1 MGSDVF
7 EITVNV
13 IKMLLIFLLMVQ
25 LVPILVWV
33 ERRGSAF
40 IQNRFGPNRVGPLG
54 LTQLLA
60 DAVKFLFK
68 EEFVPPKS
76 HALLYYAAPV
86 LALIPGA
93 IAFGGIPLSQP
104 IEIAPF
110 DMFGKHWGPYVFKF
124 QSYDLGIGVLF
135 ILAISSL
142 GAYALLL
149 AGWGSNNKYSLFGA
163 LRASAQMISYEL
175 AMGLSLVGMLMLYQS
190 LSFSQMIELQ
200 KGPLHFM
207 FFGKEVLIPFL
218 PNWGIFYQPL
228 GFLLF
233 ATAAFA
239 ETNRLPFDLPEA
251 EGELVAGY
259 HTEYGGLKM
268 LMFYIGEYGHMM
280 VASAIMTTFYFG
292 GYELPLD
299 LSASLNSAV
308 RGFFTSANLGNV
320 MAALAMHVVFLVKVL
335 FFLWVF
341 IWVRWT
347 LPRFRYD
354 QLMDLGWKTMLP
366 WALANVLITAF
377 FILMAGSVVS

>member
-13 IKMLLIFLLMVQ
+13 IKMLAIFLLMVQ
-25 LVPILVWV
+25 LVPVLVWV

-86 LALIPGA
+86 LALVPGA
-93 IAFGGIPLSQP
+93 IAFGGIPLSMPIDIQP
-104 IEIAPF
+104 F
-110 DMFGKHWGPYVFKF
+110 QMFGSEWGPYTFKF
-124 QSYDLGIGVLF
+124 QSYDLDIGILF

-175 AMGLSLVGMLMLYQS
+175 AMGLSLVGMLMLYQT
-190 LSFSQMIELQ
+190 LNFSNMIELQ

-207 FFGKEVLIPFL
+207 FFGKEILIPFL

-268 LMFYIGEYGHMM
+268 LLFYIGEYGHMM
-280 VASAIMTTFYFG
+280 VASAVMVTFYFG
-292 GYELPLD
+292 GYELPFS
-299 LSASLNSAV
+299 LSDSLTSAV
-308 RGFFTSANLGNV
+308 RGAFSSVNLGNV
-320 MAALAMHVVFLVKVL
+320 MAALVMHVVMLLKIL

-366 WALANVLITAF
+366 WSLANVLATAYL
-377 FILMAGSVVS
+377 ILMAGSAV

>member
-13 IKMLLIFLLMVQ
+13 IKMLAIFLLMVQ
-25 LVPILVWV
+25 LVPVLVWV

-86 LALIPGA
+86 LALVPGA
-93 IAFGGIPLSQP
+93 IAFGGIPLSMPIDIQP
-104 IEIAPF
+104 F
-110 DMFGKHWGPYVFKF
+110 QMFGSEWGPYTFKF
-124 QSYDLGIGVLF
+124 QSYDLDIGILF

-175 AMGLSLVGMLMLYQS
+175 AMGLSLVGMLMLYQT
-190 LSFSQMIELQ
+190 LNFSNMIELQ

-207 FFGKEVLIPFL
+207 FFGKEILIPFL

-228 GFLLF
+228 GFILF

-268 LMFYIGEYGHMM
+268 LLFYIGEYGHMM
-280 VASAIMTTFYFG
+280 VASAVMVTFYFG
-292 GYELPLD
+292 GYELPFS
-299 LSASLNSAV
+299 LSDSLTSAV
-308 RGFFTSANLGNV
+308 RGAFSSVNLGNV
-320 MAALAMHVVFLVKVL
+320 VAALVMHVVMLLKIL

-366 WALANVLITAF
+366 WSLANVLATAYL
-377 FILMAGSVVS
+377 ILMAGSAV

>member
-13 IKMLLIFLLMVQ
+13 IKMLAIFLLMVQ

-93 IAFGGIPLSQP
+93 IAFGGIPLSMP
-104 IEIAPF
+104 IDILPF
-110 DMFGKHWGPYVFKF
+110 QMFGSTWGPYVFKF
-124 QSYDLGIGVLF
+124 QSYDLGIGILF

-190 LSFSQMIELQ
+190 LSFTDMIAIQ

-207 FFGKEVLIPFL
+207 FFGKEILIPFL

-268 LMFYIGEYGHMM
+268 LLFYIGEYGHMM

-292 GYELPLD
+292 GYELPFD
-299 LSASLNSAV
+299 LSASLTSTV
-308 RGFFTSANLGNV
+308 RGLFTSVNAGNIV
-320 MAALAMHVVFLVKVL
+320 AALVMHLVFMVKVL
-335 FFLWVF
+335 LFLWVF

-366 WALANVLITAF
+366 WSLANVLITAYLV
-377 FILMAGSVVS
+377 LMAGSAV